1 MKFVQ
6 VHINRYS
13 LVLLLLALLSGCHP
27 KTVCTEEFQ
36 KIPTKI
42 VAISGQ
48 EKVKTGEQVVLTV
61 TVLNVK
67 GFCVKQANAYME
79 NIGLDTLLVTADL
92 SYSKDPVSTE
102 CECRTDSL
110 IYTLLYFTPLN
121 DGTYRIITKP
131 DSSVSNAGPN
141 EALDLTINAD

>member
-6 VHINRYS
+6 VHIYRFS

-27 KTVCTEEFQ
+27 KTVCTEELQ
-36 KIPTKI
+36 KIPTEI
-42 VAISGQ
+42 VAISG
-48 EKVKTGEQVVLTV
+48 EKKVKTGEQVVLTV
-61 TVLNVK
+61 AVLNVK
-67 GFCVKQANAYME
+67 GFCIKQANAYME

-92 SYSKDPVSTE
+92 SYSKDPISAE
-102 CECRTDSL
+102 CECKTDSL

-131 DSSVSNAGPN
+131 DSSATNAGPN
-141 EALDLTINAD
+141 ESLDFTINAE